1 MACIPVATGFL
12 PKPAPDELR
21 LPLGPSLATI
31 TLQQLSGAAMLRILS
46 AFVLLAGIA
55 ITGCNKSS
63 GPGGSTSAK
72 TSAGVAVNK
81 VDYDA
86 VKLTADI
93 KAANTADKRVRV
105 IQKAVEMDANGE
117 NVVPALLKAL
127 EDKTAGTLGRTSERP
142 NSSRETAVM
151 ALLEL
156 KEKGRKGLHDSGL
169 KTLENGL
176 KDKEPNVRE
185 HTVNAIGM
193 IGPDAKS
200 SAEAVAKL
208 CTDKEKEVRAA
219 AYRTLE
225 KMKNVPSLPIVKL
238 LNNPNLDIAGEAAA
252 ALKTWLKPTGPENI
266 GPLIDAVKRKP
277 RENEEPSDVR
287 FVKNAAA
294 EALANVGKGAE
305 EAIPELVDLL
315 LKANMDDVE
324 QMLRPMKE
332 GDNSSNIVGPV
343 LALRRI
349 GKAAVPAV
357 TPLLKHNDALVR
369 YQAAAVLSGMSLADG
384 AEALPQV
391 QEAMELERG
400 LPTGQMYVFE
410 ELAAGAI
417 NLGGDKEK
425 ITRLVIELL
434 KSEEEAVR
442 YRAAKLLARAG
453 RAAAPAVPRLMELLN
468 DANEKVQL
476 AAVEAL
482 AAVGPAAKDAVI
494 EIGKKAEV
502 EDPIMARAAA
512 IALKNLGTDAVLAIP
527 SLCKALDSNDHGVCL
542 EAAKAIAAVGADGVG
557 AVEAIVKHLNDD
569 ASRREERLALLDALT
584 AIGPPAK
591 DAIPAVN
598 KLAEMKSDGTIR
610 GAAVETLAVIGIG
623 DPAAIKKLGETLKDS
638 QMSVRLSALRGL
650 AIMGPKAAA
659 AAPDVKAMFDQTK
672 DASAKVATAA
682 TLAALGSNADANA
695 KVVLDALKDRT
706 PAGKSG
712 RVAAIDFVEFLG
724 PKGRPAVPELIEA
737 LKDKSLT
744 GRPSGGQV
752 RERAAKVLG
761 RMASAASAAIR
772 PLTDAL
778 KDSERG
784 MREAAAD
791 ALGMFGPDAVVAAPK
806 LREMIRVYPE
816 SASIAQMA
824 LDRIEPM
831 KKTD

>member
-1 MACIPVATGFL
+1 M
-12 PKPAPDELR
+12 LR
-21 LPLGPSLATI
+21 LS
-31 TLQQLSGAAMLRILS
+31 S
-46 AFVLLAGIA
+46 ALVLLVGIA
-55 ITGCNKSS
+55 LTGCNKSS
-63 GPGGSTSAK
+63 GPGGSTSGK
-72 TSAGVAVNK
+72 TSAGLAVNK
-81 VDYDA
+81 VDYDT

-93 KAANTADKRVRV
+93 KAANTAEKRVRV

-117 NVVPALLKAL
+117 DVVPALLKAL

-156 KEKGRKGLHDSGL
+156 KEKGKKGLHDSGL

-193 IGPDAKS
+193 IGPDAKG
-200 SAEAVAKL
+200 SAEAVMKL
-208 CTDKEKEVRAA
+208 CTDVKEVRGA

-238 LNNPNLDIAGEAAA
+238 LNNPNLDIAGEAAN
-252 ALKTWLKPTGPENI
+252 ALNTWLKATGPENI
-266 GPLIDAVKRKP
+266 GPLLDAVKRKP
-277 RENEEPSDVR
+277 REKEEPSDVR
-287 FVKNAAA
+287 FIKNAAA
-294 EALANVGKGAE
+294 EALGNVGKGAE

-315 LKANMDDVE
+315 VKAKMEDVE
-324 QMLRPMKE
+324 QMIRPMKA
-332 GDNSSNIVGPV
+332 GGKSANIVGPV

-349 GKAAVPAV
+349 GKPAVAAV
-357 TPLLKHNDALVR
+357 TPLLKHNEALVR
-369 YQAAAVLSGMSLADG
+369 YQAAAVLSGMSLADA

-453 RAAAPAVPRLMELLN
+453 RSAAPAVAKLTELLN
-468 DANEKVQL
+468 DPNGQVQL

-482 AAVGPAAKDAVI
+482 AAIGPDAKDAVI
-494 EIGKKAEV
+494 ELGKKVEV
-502 EDPIMARAAA
+502 EDPLMARAAA
-512 IALKNLGTDAVLAIP
+512 IALRNLGPAAAPAIP

-542 EAAKAIAAVGADGVG
+542 EAANAIAAVGADGVG

-569 ASRREERLALLDALT
+569 ASRREERLALLNALT

-591 DAIPAVN
+591 DAIPAVS
-598 KLAEMKSDGTIR
+598 KLVGMKSDSTIR
-610 GAAVETLAVIGIG
+610 GSAAETLAVIGIG
-623 DPAAIKKLGETLKDS
+623 NPEAIKKLGEALKDS
-638 QMSVRLSALRGL
+638 QMSVRMSALRGL
-650 AIMGPKAAA
+650 AIMGPKANSAA
-659 AAPDVKAMFDQTK
+659 TDVKAMLDQTK
-672 DASAKVATAA
+672 DASARVSAAA
-682 TLAALGSNADANA
+682 TLVAFGTDADANA
-695 KVVLDALKDRT
+695 KIVLDALKDRT

-724 PKGRPAVPELIEA
+724 PKARPAVPELIEA

-744 GRPSGGQV
+744 GRV
-752 RERAAKVLG
+752 RERAARVLG
-761 RMASAASAAIR
+761 DDSTWRAI
-772 PLTDAL
+772 D
-778 KDSERG
+778 
-784 MREAAAD
+784 
-791 ALGMFGPDAVVAAPK
+791 
-806 LREMIRVYPE
+806 
-816 SASIAQMA
+816 
-824 LDRIEPM
+824 
-831 KKTD
+831 